1 MQACVGCRGIIIQ
14 IIFGGPMEDE
24 LLQTWLDMA
33 STEEIKARL
42 VDLYEQ
48 LLFMDNHYKVA
59 VGKAWGILP

>member
-1 MQACVGCRGIIIQ
+1 
-14 IIFGGPMEDE
+14 MEDE